1 MLLVNS
7 VYVCFFRYF
16 NVLFFYSTCF
26 LQCCYNAKV
35 SADLKIKKTACLVFV
50 EFVT

>member
-16 NVLFFYSTCF
+16 NVLFFIQPVFYS
-26 LQCCYNAKV
+26 V
-35 SADLKIKKTACLVFV
+35 VIMLKFPGI
-50 EFVT
+50 